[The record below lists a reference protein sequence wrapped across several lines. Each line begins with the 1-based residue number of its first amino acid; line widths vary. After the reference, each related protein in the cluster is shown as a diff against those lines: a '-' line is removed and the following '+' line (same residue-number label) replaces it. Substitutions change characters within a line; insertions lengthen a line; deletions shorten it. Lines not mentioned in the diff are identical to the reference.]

1 MISKLKLLPVV
12 LCFLVF
18 FSISVSADD
27 TRDIYIY
34 GDQDDISSYVSVPA
48 GTEQLKKDWYYGDF
62 ENDIYLNSSLLRAL
76 SVFVWH
82 AGIYDHVSY
91 SDLSSWA
98 SVILLD
104 CQIKGD
110 YSFVEACDFVDWF
123 LPSDSFQ
130 AQCFIGFSP
139 AFVSQFDV
147 YYRNLLD
154 SLGLSY
160 SDYSFVLNSV
170 VYNEYFYN
178 SPFSYVYYQ
187 DHVAPFVYPSHVVFE
202 SYMQYLEGYDGGGL
216 IQFFN
221 TLWDSLDVT
230 KLTSWLPPVIAGQF
244 ILYFGM
250 FASLLVFLLVIKVL
264 HG

>member
-1 MISKLKLLPVV
+1 MTKSKIFLFVLL
-12 LCFLVF
+12 FVF
-18 FSISVSADD
+18 SFSFFVSAAD
-27 TRDIYIY
+27 TRDTYVY
-34 GDQDDISSYVSVPA
+34 GDQDNISAYVSVPA
-48 GTEQLKKDWYYGDF
+48 GTEQLKKDWFYDDF
-62 ENDIYLNSSLLRAL
+62 ETLYLDSSLLRAL

-82 AGIYDHVSY
+82 AGIYDLVSPD
-91 SDLSSWA
+91 DLQSWA

-104 CQIKGD
+104 CQLKGD
-110 YSFVEACDFVDWF
+110 YSFIEACDFVDWI

-139 AFVSQFDV
+139 AFASQFDV

-160 SDYSFVLNSV
+160 SDHSFVLNSV

-187 DHVAPFVYPSHVVFE
+187 DHVSPFVYPSHVVFE
-202 SYMQYLEGYDGGGL
+202 TYMQYLEGYDGGGL

-221 TLWDSLDVT
+221 TLWDSFDISV
-230 KLTSWLPPVIAGQF
+230 LTSWLPPAIAGQF
-244 ILYFGM
+244 VSYFAL
-250 FASLLVFLLVIKVL
+250 FASLLVFLLIIKVL

>member
-1 MISKLKLLPVV
+1 MSKLKILPFV
-12 LCFLVF
+12 LCFLVL

-27 TRDIYIY
+27 TRDTYIY
-34 GDQDDISSYVSVPA
+34 GVQDGISSYVTVPA
-48 GTEQLKKDWYYGDF
+48 GTEQVTKDWWYTVQG
-62 ENDIYLNSSLLRAL
+62 NTWLNTSLSRAL
-76 SVFVWH
+76 SVFVWY
-82 AGIYDHVSY
+82 AGLYDFVSY
-91 SDLSSWA
+91 DDLQGWA
-98 SVILLD
+98 NVILLD

-110 YSFVEACDFVDWF
+110 YSFVEACDFVDWL
-123 LPSDSFQ
+123 LPSDTFQ
-130 AQCFIGFSP
+130 AQCLVGFSP
-139 AFVSQFDV
+139 AFSSQFDV

-154 SLGLSY
+154 SLDLSY
-160 SDYSFVLNSV
+160 AEYPFVLNSV

-178 SPFSYVYYQ
+178 SPFAYVYYEN
-187 DHVAPFVYPSHVVFE
+187 FETIYVYPSHVSLVT
-202 SYMQYLEGYDGGGL
+202 YMDYLEDYDGGGL

-250 FASLLVFLLVIKVL
+250 FVSLLVFLLVIKVL